1 MVVSSSAVTEV
12 TVGVTT
18 TETGLTVVT
27 VAVVMNT
34 EVNVVPSSVITFVTG
49 VVVTNVVVSSFLVV
63 NSVEVD
69 FSVTFGS

>member
-1 MVVSSSAVTEV
+1 M
-12 TVGVTT
+12 
-18 TETGLTVVT
+18 VT

-69 FSVTFGS
+69 FSVTFGYSESNKSAN